1 MLKATNAIP
10 HIFLTC
16 IHLEMIVKI
25 SKYDIVWEHENL
37 SAYQQFSF
45 FFTLYNILIEYL
57 YKNLISF

>member
-1 MLKATNAIP
+1 MLKATKAIP

-25 SKYDIVWEHENL
+25 SKYDIVCEHENL

-45 FFTLYNILIEYL
+45 FFLSLQYFDRIFT
-57 YKNLISF
+57 